1 MHIHH
6 ESSLAG
12 FTNLFFVGFSGCLL
26 FISSFLCLSLLLLL
40 LAFFLFFLLLLLF
53 SQCLALVL
61 LILLRFSILA
71 VFFLVFLV
79 FLSFLR
85 LWGFLRMQGLGSHH
99 IFSSQIKLNAE
110 LVASYLSWCYRQKW
124 KKNRAYDG
132 YMTMTSEISFPPT
145 LLRLH
150 IILTAFIRVI
160 ITGTLF
166 VFFPFGLWVIRI
178 FVINSCHARREQ
190 SALFGCFRLRVPHQI
205 ENQILEL
212 VGKTS
217 GSNGWVGG
225 Y

>member
-12 FTNLFFVGFSGCLL
+12 FTNLFFVGFSGFLL

-61 LILLRFSILA
+61 FVLLILLRFSILA

-85 LWGFLRMQGLGSHH
+85 LWGFLQMQGLGSHH

-124 KKNRAYDG
+124 KKEPSVWWIHDDDKWNQL
-132 YMTMTSEISFPPT
+132 SPNPP
-145 LLRLH
+145 
-150 IILTAFIRVI
+150 
-160 ITGTLF
+160 
-166 VFFPFGLWVIRI
+166 
-178 FVINSCHARREQ
+178 
-190 SALFGCFRLRVPHQI
+190 
-205 ENQILEL
+205 
-212 VGKTS
+212 
-217 GSNGWVGG
+217 
-225 Y
+225 